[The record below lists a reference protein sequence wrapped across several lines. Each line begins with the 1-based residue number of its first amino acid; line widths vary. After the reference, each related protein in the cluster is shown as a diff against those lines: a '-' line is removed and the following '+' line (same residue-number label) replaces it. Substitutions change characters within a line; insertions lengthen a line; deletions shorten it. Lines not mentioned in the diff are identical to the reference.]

1 MGRFYA
7 ELHRLPPARMRAVGA
22 LPVRPWES
30 PAAMRRRALP
40 LLPAAWRERAERLVR
55 EYAKL
60 PADPLGSIFGFFD
73 GHGWNMAFDSEAG
86 RLNGVYD
93 FADAGIGPLHQNSSI
108 PRSSMPTSPSASSP
122 PTSAS
127 AVGA

>member
-1 MGRFYA
+1 
-7 ELHRLPPARMRAVGA
+7 
-22 LPVRPWES
+22 
-30 PAAMRRRALP
+30 MRRRALP

-93 FADAGIGPLHQNSSI
+93 FADAGIGPLHQEFIYSAFIDADLTERIVAAYERFSG
-108 PRSSMPTSPSASSP
+108 RRLKRRRMPC
-122 PTSAS
+122 
-127 AVGA
+127 